1 MQTITPTDIAAPLG
15 HYSHAILVP
24 AGTDTL
30 HIAGQVGA
38 AADGTVPEAF
48 EAQARLCWEN
58 LLAVL
63 CAAGMGV
70 ESLVKT
76 TVYLTSA
83 ADLPAFAAVRNGYLG
98 SHKPASTLI
107 VAAALARPEWKV
119 EIDAVAARPGVV

>member
-1 MQTITPTDIAAPLG
+1 MQTIIPTDITAPLG

-30 HIAGQVGA
+30 HVAGQVGA
-38 AADGTVPEAF
+38 AADGTVPADVE
-48 EAQARLCWEN
+48 EQARLCWEN

-63 CAAGMGV
+63 RAAGMGV
-70 ESLVKT
+70 ENLVKT

-83 ADLPAFAAVRNGYLG
+83 ADLPAFAAVRNRYLG

-119 EIDAVAARPGVV
+119 EIDAVAARGA